1 MNKPLILVVEDDP
14 PVRNLITTTLK
25 TNDYRYPV
33 AAPGETAIMEA
44 SSHNPDIVLLDL
56 GLPDVDGV
64 QVIENIRSWSNLPII
79 VISARS
85 EDTDKIEALDAGADD
100 YLTKPFSVEE
110 LLARLRVTQRRLTF
124 MSAEALAAGSVF
136 VNGKLRVDYAGG
148 CAFLDGHELHL
159 TLISQSICWVFMI
172 CYLKKKRL
180 FNMRL
185 NLFDKAFIL
194 PLIQKAVPAIV
205 QQSIPAISTTFLT
218 ALISSY
224 SITAIAAYGITGKL
238 ETILF
243 YPAMALNMVLTTII
257 GQCVGGKRTDRVKDY
272 LKCALKYGSLFLF
285 LLSAIIVSSSK
296 YLSMLFVRS
305 SDVASIVSGYFLI
318 VGIGY
323 ILNTITNCFL
333 GMLNGLGQP
342 SKSMLLM
349 IFYYIIV
356 RMPLAYLFSYLGL
369 RLNGIWIAVLI
380 SHICAAI
387 AAMLFSML
395 QLKRKTTIS

>member
-1 MNKPLILVVEDDP
+1 
-14 PVRNLITTTLK
+14 
-25 TNDYRYPV
+25 
-33 AAPGETAIMEA
+33 
-44 SSHNPDIVLLDL
+44 
-56 GLPDVDGV
+56 
-64 QVIENIRSWSNLPII
+64 
-79 VISARS
+79 
-85 EDTDKIEALDAGADD
+85 
-100 YLTKPFSVEE
+100 
-110 LLARLRVTQRRLTF
+110 
-124 MSAEALAAGSVF
+124 
-136 VNGKLRVDYAGG
+136 
-148 CAFLDGHELHL
+148 
-159 TLISQSICWVFMI
+159 
-172 CYLKKKRL
+172 
-180 FNMRL
+180 MRL

-369 RLNGIWIAVLI
+369 GLNGIWIAVLI

-395 QLKRKTTIS
+395 QLKTKTTIS